1 MHSYAYLWTSRPHE
15 QLVAIC
21 DEFSV
26 ELIEDGAEALG
37 SLYHGEHVG
46 NDPLQAFILFNGNKI
61 VTTGGGGCITTDD
74 EEFAENQAHNHD
86 CKTTPRVRIFT

>member
-1 MHSYAYLWTSRPHE
+1 MHTFGHPAHMNELA
-15 QLVAIC
+15 AIC

-46 NDPLQAFILFNGNKI
+46 NRSFASIYSFNGNKI
-61 VTTGGGGCITTDD
+61 VTTGGGGCITTMMKSLLQ
-74 EEFAENQAHNHD
+74 NQAHNHD